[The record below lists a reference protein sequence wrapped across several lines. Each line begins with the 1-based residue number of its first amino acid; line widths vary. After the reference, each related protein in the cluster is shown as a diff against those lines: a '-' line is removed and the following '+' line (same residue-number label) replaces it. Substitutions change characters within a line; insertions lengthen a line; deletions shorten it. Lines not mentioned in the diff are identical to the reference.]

1 MKENNN
7 LEVLK
12 TLQATLNI
20 IVKNEEEAQEK
31 SKDIKLL
38 KMRKEI
44 KLSL

>member
-44 KLSL
+44 KLNL